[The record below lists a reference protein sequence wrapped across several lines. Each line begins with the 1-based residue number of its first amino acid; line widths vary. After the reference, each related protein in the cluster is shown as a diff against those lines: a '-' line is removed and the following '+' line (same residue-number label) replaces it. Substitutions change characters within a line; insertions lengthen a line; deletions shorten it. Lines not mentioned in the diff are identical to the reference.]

1 VLWTNDILTAAR
13 HLYVQAGF
21 SLIASKPHRDFGPPM
36 VGEDWAL
43 ELHPTA

>member
-21 SLIASKPHRDFGPPM
+21 QLVASKPHHDFGPPM

-43 ELHPTA
+43 ELRPKR